1 MKQSTLSRR
10 SFLKASAAFAGWS
23 LLPSNVWANPPSKR
37 FTTAHIGIGGMGGID
52 LKIIASH
59 PAVQV
64 VGLADVNKAQFGTDL
79 VKSFTSAKHFVDYRE
94 MLATLGDKIDGVVIS
109 TPDHT
114 HFPAAKLAMQL
125 GKPIY
130 CQKPLT
136 HRIDEAIEFQS
147 LAREK
152 NTILQMGVQLH
163 ASTGYRMAADFLQ
176 QGLIGKVQHVYLWTD
191 KNWGYDGP
199 PYPGVDPVPEN
210 LDWNLWLGTAPVRPY
225 LNGKYTPGQWRKILD
240 YGCGTLG
247 DMGVHLFDTP
257 CRALGLRYP
266 TSVKATCREPNN
278 FSHPTRSNIEFE
290 YPGTPFTAPTL
301 HMTWYDG
308 LDSPSVTPSKNPDLL
323 LEEGRSLPKQGAMFV
338 GENGKRMLLQHPGG
352 PEPLP
357 RSLLA
362 DFKKPNLPKIDH
374 YHQWVDA
381 AMGTGS
387 CSANL
392 DYAVPLTISNL
403 LGVVSMGF
411 PGQSLAWNS
420 ETMKFSNNDAA
431 NGLLTANY
439 RKDY

>member
-1 MKQSTLSRR
+1 
-10 SFLKASAAFAGWS
+10 
-23 LLPSNVWANPPSKR
+23 
-37 FTTAHIGIGGMGGID
+37 
-52 LKIIASH
+52 
-59 PAVQV
+59 
-64 VGLADVNKAQFGTDL
+64 
-79 VKSFTSAKHFVDYRE
+79 
-94 MLATLGDKIDGVVIS
+94 
-109 TPDHT
+109 
-114 HFPAAKLAMQL
+114 
-125 GKPIY
+125 
-130 CQKPLT
+130 
-136 HRIDEAIEFQS
+136 
-147 LAREK
+147 
-152 NTILQMGVQLH
+152 
-163 ASTGYRMAADFLQ
+163 
-176 QGLIGKVQHVYLWTD
+176 
-191 KNWGYDGP
+191 
-199 PYPGVDPVPEN
+199 
-210 LDWNLWLGTAPVRPY
+210 

-278 FSHPTRSNIEFE
+278 FSHPTRSIIEFE

-308 LDSPSVTPSKNPDLL
+308 LDSPSVTPSKNPDLQ
-323 LEEGRSLPKQGAMFV
+323 LEEGRPLPKQGAMFV

-387 CSANL
+387 CAANL

-403 LGVVSMGF
+403 LGVVATGF

-439 RKDY
+439 RKF